1 MKLLIDNLDWKF
13 RNKRTISS
21 INLQY
26 LIEDKFIVELY
37 NNTLSI
43 FKR

>member
-1 MKLLIDNLDWKF
+1 MKVKIDILDWEF

-37 NNTLSI
+37 NKSLSI
-43 FKR
+43 FKI